1 MLRQEE
7 VGFFPVCI
15 CTVLVYLP
23 DIGYHSVETCYY
35 HIYWTLFS
43 AHCICYIHID
53 TTSSAC
59 EQGQTRCGSDASE
72 HRCEPSDD
80 GGVTHHDQIGPGNVE
95 GNSIYGRQKQ
105 KGGGGY
111 APIWEN
117 GASMALYGDATTPQV
132 FRMTKTEHSLLLMLR
147 TQTNSFSALT
157 MVGLK
162 YYSKLE
168 FILSPE
174 KVRVKKDLFVLNVFF
189 YWSMV
194 YFCLSMYNNN
204 NNNKYSIVNQDT
216 LKKQTN
222 LYYKS

>member
-1 MLRQEE
+1 MLQNKK
-7 VGFFPVCI
+7 
-15 CTVLVYLP
+15 
-23 DIGYHSVETCYY
+23 
-35 HIYWTLFS
+35 
-43 AHCICYIHID
+43 D
-53 TTSSAC
+53 T
-59 EQGQTRCGSDASE
+59 
-72 HRCEPSDD
+72 
-80 GGVTHHDQIGPGNVE
+80 
-95 GNSIYGRQKQ
+95 
-105 KGGGGY
+105 
-111 APIWEN
+111 
-117 GASMALYGDATTPQV
+117 
-132 FRMTKTEHSLLLMLR
+132 MLR
-147 TQTNSFSALT
+147 TQTNSFSALI